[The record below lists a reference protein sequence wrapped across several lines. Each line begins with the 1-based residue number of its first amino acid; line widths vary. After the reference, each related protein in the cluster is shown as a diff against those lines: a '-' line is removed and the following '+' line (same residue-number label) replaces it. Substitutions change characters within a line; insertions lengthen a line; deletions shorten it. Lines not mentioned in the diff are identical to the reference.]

1 MAAAAPTATAD
12 ALIPAW
18 VVIAMRPRPM
28 EAGEI
33 VAEETAAVAEIS
45 GTQRLTI
52 RLSQRLPGLPSRFE
66 MIHRRFLSS
75 LSAGARGSG
84 RSLG

>member
-1 MAAAAPTATAD
+1 
-12 ALIPAW
+12 
-18 VVIAMRPRPM
+18 M

-52 RLSQRLPGLPSRFE
+52 RLSQRLPALPSRFE